1 MKKLKK
7 DLIAKYK
14 KQKMTDE
21 EIDYNVQK
29 ELDKLQNVK
38 SHIEKLNWQEEAS
51 LSSIDALKEELVNMI
66 RIPRQSGKIHLN
78 CVLKKL
84 TVFMTIELTLHVC
97 VLNALQTERRKNIT
111 AKRKPKVDKSL
122 VQNLRLEKALYI
134 LCSKLNII
142 I

>member
-1 MKKLKK
+1 
-7 DLIAKYK
+7 
-14 KQKMTDE
+14 MTDE

-51 LSSIDALKEELVNMI
+51 LSSIDASKEELVNMI

-97 VLNALQTERRKNIT
+97 VLMLF
-111 AKRKPKVDKSL
+111 
-122 VQNLRLEKALYI
+122 
-134 LCSKLNII
+134 KLNAGKTLLQNVNLKLTNR
-142 I
+142 